1 MQNSVSREKVDFVL
15 CLQLP
20 SGKNVCSRL
29 AHMKRCV
36 LPSSQSNLAVKT
48 RCLCYSPR
56 KELSLLLCHRS
67 PKARKR
73 TNGYQKMVQTC
84 YTDGSRKLDTFPE
97 IEYGCFGP
105 RLHTDI
111 LQSVRSG
118 PGRVQNLGLTWAN
131 RKFKLS
137 SRIAFCWIN
146 MDTSS
151 SLTHAMKCGMALLYK
166 MPRTDIHIDPWD
178 S

>member
-1 MQNSVSREKVDFVL
+1 MINHHRIIAVSPELVLPSVAKCECLQEYLATVLVSQDRLLRRESGVIEMSTSNAKQRKSRKVDFVL

-67 PKARKR
+67 PQARKR
-73 TNGYQKMVQTC
+73 TNGYQKMV
-84 YTDGSRKLDTFPE
+84 
-97 IEYGCFGP
+97 
-105 RLHTDI
+105 
-111 LQSVRSG
+111 
-118 PGRVQNLGLTWAN
+118 
-131 RKFKLS
+131 
-137 SRIAFCWIN
+137 
-146 MDTSS
+146 
-151 SLTHAMKCGMALLYK
+151 
-166 MPRTDIHIDPWD
+166 
-178 S
+178 

>member
-1 MQNSVSREKVDFVL
+1 MSTSNSKQRKSRKVDFVL

-97 IEYGCFGP
+97 IFHIVASIQGFTPTSCRVSGQDQEEMGKPKVQAFFKNCLLLDKHGYI
-105 RLHTDI
+105 I
-111 LQSVRSG
+111 LLNSCYEMWHG
-118 PGRVQNLGLTWAN
+118 
-131 RKFKLS
+131 
-137 SRIAFCWIN
+137 IA
-146 MDTSS
+146 
-151 SLTHAMKCGMALLYK
+151 L
-166 MPRTDIHIDPWD
+166 
-178 S
+178 

>member
-1 MQNSVSREKVDFVL
+1 MSTSNSKQRKSRKVDFVL

-97 IEYGCFGP
+97 IKKV
-105 RLHTDI
+105 L
-111 LQSVRSG
+111 LRSKASHRH
-118 PGRVQNLGLTWAN
+118 PAECEV
-131 RKFKLS
+131 RKFGVDMGKPKVQAFFKNCLLLDKHGYIILLNS
-137 SRIAFCWIN
+137 CYEMWHGIA
-146 MDTSS
+146 
-151 SLTHAMKCGMALLYK
+151 L
-166 MPRTDIHIDPWD
+166 
-178 S
+178 